1 MKTSASG
8 TLLLLFLVFIGIS
21 NGIAQTPVP
30 FYYYQS
36 LIFVKAKINNG
47 RTNFLFLINT
57 GANTTVISKKTADI
71 LKLPVVRDVDSVIG
85 TAGREPVSIC
95 KLRALSIGDAQVKD
109 FEVTKRD
116 LSKFVTYNGQQIDGI
131 IGTDFLKNY
140 AFTIDFVAKKLLFAN
155 KKIAVGKQKN
165 IPFTVVD
172 GIPRIVAKLDD
183 TLVTYLHY
191 NSGVSMESSRN
202 NYFNISYT
210 QWVELKKLNPH
221 INHTTFFSGKG
232 VGGDVYMQVVKI
244 SNVQLN
250 KNDVR
255 NPYIIIQNKEGYF
268 ERDDAIGFFGNN
280 VLEKYNRVSVD
291 FIGNNIVFQS
301 SQKPMVASKK
311 GTRKK

>member
-1 MKTSASG
+1 MKTSVSG
-8 TLLLLFLVFIGIS
+8 TLFLLFLVFIGINS
-21 NGIAQTPVP
+21 SFAQTPVP

-36 LIFVKAKINNG
+36 LIFVKGKINNG

-57 GANTTVISKKTADI
+57 GANTSVISKKTADI
-71 LKLPVVRDVDSVIG
+71 LKIPVVRDADTVIG
-85 TAGREPVSIC
+85 TAGKEPVSIC
-95 KLRALSIGDAQVKD
+95 KLRSLSIGDASVAD

-116 LSKFVTYNGQQIDGI
+116 LSKFVTYNGQQVDGI

-140 AFTIDFVAKKLLFAN
+140 AFTIDFVAKKLLFTN
-155 KKIAVGKQKN
+155 KKITVGKQKN
-165 IPFTVVD
+165 IPFTVAD
-172 GIPRIVAKLDD
+172 GIPRIAVKLDD
-183 TLVTYLHY
+183 TLETYLHY
-191 NSGVSMESSRN
+191 NSGVSMEPSRN

-210 QWVELKKLNPH
+210 QWNELKRLNPYL
-221 INHTTFFSGKG
+221 NHTSFFAGKG

-268 ERDDAIGFFGNN
+268 QSDDAIGFFGNN

-291 FIGNNIVFQS
+291 FIGNNIVFIS
-301 SQKPMVASKK
+301 SQKPVVASKK
-311 GTRKK
+311 GARKK